1 MIVRKPNADD
11 ADAVR
16 AIVNDVI
23 ENTTIS
29 FKPNSYSREDVL
41 SLFDTAPCIRVAEVD
56 GKIAGYAS
64 YDQFRKG
71 LGYARCMEH
80 SIALAPGFRGQ
91 GVGRSL
97 MAAIEDH
104 ARGAG
109 VGSMWAG
116 VSGENPSGV
125 AFHARL
131 GYETVAV
138 LPKVGFKFDRWL
150 DLTLM
155 RKWLLPE
162 GDAPVRSD

>member
-1 MIVRKPNADD
+1 MIIRHPTRND
-11 ADAVR
+11 AESVR

-29 FKPNSYSREDVL
+29 FRPNSYSSEDVL
-41 SLFDTAPCIRVAEVD
+41 NLFENTPCFRVAEVD
-56 GKIAGYAS
+56 GEIAGYAS

-80 SIALAPGFRGQ
+80 SIALAPGFRGR
-91 GVGRSL
+91 GVGRGL
-97 MAAIEDH
+97 MADIEEH
-104 ARGAG
+104 ARTAG
-109 VGSMWAG
+109 IGSMWAG
-116 VSGENPSGV
+116 VSGENAAGV

-131 GYETVAV
+131 GYEKVAV

-162 GDAPVRSD
+162 GDLPAQSD

>member
-1 MIVRKPNADD
+1 MIIRAPVPDD
-11 ADAVR
+11 AEAVR
-16 AIVNDVI
+16 AIINDVI

-29 FKPNSYSREDVL
+29 FKPNSYSQKDVL
-41 SLFDTAPCIRVAEVD
+41 TLFDTAACIRVAEI
-56 GKIAGYAS
+56 GGEIAGYAS

-80 SIALAPGFRGQ
+80 SIALALGFRGK
-91 GVGRSL
+91 GVGRGL

-104 ARGAG
+104 ARGTG
-109 VGSMWAG
+109 IGSMWAG
-116 VSGENPSGV
+116 VSGENPAGV
-125 AFHARL
+125 AFHDRL

-155 RKWLLPE
+155 RKWLLSE
-162 GDAPVRSD
+162 GDLPARSD

>member
-1 MIVRKPNADD
+1 MIVRQPTPAD

-29 FKPNSYSREDVL
+29 FKPNSYSRDDVL
-41 SLFDTAPCIRVAEVD
+41 ALFSTPPCTRVAEVD
-56 GKIAGYAS
+56 GQIAGYAS

-91 GVGRSL
+91 GVGRAL

-104 ARGAG
+104 ARAAQ

-116 VSGENPSGV
+116 VSGENPSGI